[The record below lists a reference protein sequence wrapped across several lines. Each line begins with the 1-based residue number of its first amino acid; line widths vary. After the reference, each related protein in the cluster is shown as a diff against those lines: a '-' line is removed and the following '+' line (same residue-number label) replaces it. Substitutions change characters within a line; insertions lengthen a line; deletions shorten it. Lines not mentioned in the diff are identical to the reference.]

1 MNLTMPL
8 FSAVKPL
15 PVNRIKNR
23 LFDPDARDY
32 ILRVE
37 AADGERLES
46 QVRGA
51 INDFVLG
58 CKADGIWT

>member
-1 MNLTMPL
+1 MPL
-8 FSAVKPL
+8 FSATCPL

-23 LFDPDARDY
+23 LFDIDARDY

-37 AADGERLES
+37 AADGQRLES

-51 INDFVLG
+51 INAFVIG
-58 CKADGIWT
+58 C